1 MITFDQAT
9 VDSSGAF
16 LIGELERLDQTL
28 NLPLVG
34 YTWTRDI
41 QLREDVS
48 IADDIS
54 SWTNTSFAA
63 AGTGANPNGKN
74 WVGKDS
80 TAIAGVNVDIGKSG
94 NPLNLWGME
103 LGWTVI
109 ELQAAQ
115 QVGRPIDTQKY
126 DGMQLKW
133 QMDNDEQVYV
143 GDSALNL
150 KGLVT
155 LDGVPVNNA
164 AKTWA
169 TSTPDEIRASINQ
182 VLSDAWAA
190 SGYSVVPSDLLIP
203 PEQFALLSSI
213 IVSSAGTETIV
224 QAVNACLQYTNW
236 YGLVVADDVVSG
248 GDVLDADD
256 VIEVAKLIEASSLS
270 RIFGVTSANADIIS
284 TTSTTDV
291 ASKLKAG
298 KYSRTF
304 VQYSSS
310 SPYAAVSAF
319 GRAFTVNFNGSN
331 TTITLKFKQEP
342 SVTYETLTVGQAAA
356 VDAKNA
362 NVFVYYANDTAIL
375 QQGVMANGDFFDERH
390 GLDWLQN
397 YIQTNL
403 YNLLYTSTTKIPQ
416 TDAGV
421 TRLLSN
427 VEQSM
432 DQSVTNGLVAAGVW
446 NGGPIG
452 QLNSGD
458 TLTKGYY
465 VYAQPLSE
473 QAQAD
478 REARK
483 APLIQVAC
491 KLAGAVHYA
500 DVQINVVR

>member
-1 MITFDQAT
+1 
-9 VDSSGAF
+9 
-16 LIGELERLDQTL
+16 
-28 NLPLVG
+28 
-34 YTWTRDI
+34 
-41 QLREDVS
+41 
-48 IADDIS
+48 
-54 SWTNTSFAA
+54 
-63 AGTGANPNGKN
+63 
-74 WVGKDS
+74 
-80 TAIAGVNVDIGKSG
+80 
-94 NPLNLWGME
+94 
-103 LGWTVI
+103 
-109 ELQAAQ
+109 
-115 QVGRPIDTQKY
+115 
-126 DGMQLKW
+126 
-133 QMDNDEQVYV
+133 
-143 GDSALNL
+143 
-150 KGLVT
+150 
-155 LDGVPVNNA
+155 
-164 AKTWA
+164 
-169 TSTPDEIRASINQ
+169 
-182 VLSDAWAA
+182 
-190 SGYSVVPSDLLIP
+190 
-203 PEQFALLSSI
+203 
-213 IVSSAGTETIV
+213 
-224 QAVNACLQYTNW
+224 
-236 YGLVVADDVVSG
+236 
-248 GDVLDADD
+248 
-256 VIEVAKLIEASSLS
+256 
-270 RIFGVTSANADIIS
+270 
-284 TTSTTDV
+284 
-291 ASKLKAG
+291 
-298 KYSRTF
+298 
-304 VQYSSS
+304 
-310 SPYAAVSAF
+310 
-319 GRAFTVNFNGSN
+319 
-331 TTITLKFKQEP
+331 
-342 SVTYETLTVGQAAA
+342 VGQAAA

-397 YIQTNL
+397 YVQTNL